1 MPSLIRFMT
10 VIAVLVGLFYG
21 AMFMLAMY
29 FEPETREISKT
40 VRNVKIK

>member
-10 VIAVLVGLFYG
+10 VIAVLLGLFYG
-21 AMFMLAMY
+21 AMFVLANY